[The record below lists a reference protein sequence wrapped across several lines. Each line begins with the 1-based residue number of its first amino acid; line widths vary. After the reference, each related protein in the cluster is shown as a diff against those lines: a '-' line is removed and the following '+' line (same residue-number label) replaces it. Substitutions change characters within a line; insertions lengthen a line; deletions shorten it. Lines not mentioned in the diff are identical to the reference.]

1 MRGDHKSQKGASWD
15 KFCWKL
21 TKFLSCQSVV
31 IHKWTLHREGFIICW
46 QYNTRLATK
55 NIYHKETYIYMV
67 NYIFCLWLI
76 NKNCISCLWLGFPAT
91 VQWTSTPLE
100 QMNQALDIRCF
111 DWQIWQVN
119 DNTPALWL
127 LFKYISKAEI
137 TARISFL
144 MAFTLT
150 VGTEWIPLV
159 GWRLKDTSMHQRC
172 NFLPFLIPS
181 HLCMAQFKLSGRSS
195 KFRIQSLSHFSEISL
210 ISVVLFGR
218 S

>member
-1 MRGDHKSQKGASWD
+1 
-15 KFCWKL
+15 
-21 TKFLSCQSVV
+21 
-31 IHKWTLHREGFIICW
+31 
-46 QYNTRLATK
+46 
-55 NIYHKETYIYMV
+55 MV
-67 NYIFCLWLI
+67 NDIFCLWLI

-111 DWQIWQVN
+111 DWQIWQAN

-137 TARISFL
+137 TACISFL

-159 GWRLKDTSMHQRC
+159 GWRLKDTSMRQRC

-181 HLCMAQFKLSGRSS
+181 HLCMAQFKLSERSS
-195 KFRIQSLSHFSEISL
+195 KFRIQSLSHFSEISFRSPSYYL
-210 ISVVLFGR
+210 VGLRSFVPSKFSVHGLLVWWVCFALRLYWDLENGF
-218 S
+218 